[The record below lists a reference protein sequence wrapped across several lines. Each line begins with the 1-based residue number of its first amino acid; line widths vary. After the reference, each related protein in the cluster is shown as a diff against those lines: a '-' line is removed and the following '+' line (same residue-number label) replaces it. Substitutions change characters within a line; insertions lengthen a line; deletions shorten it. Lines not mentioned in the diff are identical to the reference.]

1 MRIGRIIL
9 TFLVAASLAML
20 PMAGAFAVPTDEPT
34 ISDVVAA
41 PAHEGCDHQSIASD
55 VVVASAHDCCDHA
68 SMPADHMMKEC
79 HASAG
84 CTAKCFSSVA
94 LVFSEAAIASPTGG
108 TESSF
113 ASNPFCSQTAS
124 PPYRPPRA

>member
-9 TFLVAASLAML
+9 TFLVSASLALL
-20 PMAGAFAVPTDEPT
+20 PMAAAFAVPTDELT
-34 ISDVVAA
+34 VSDVVA
-41 PAHEGCDHQSIASD
+41 
-55 VVVASAHDCCDHA
+55 ASAHDCCDHA

-84 CTAKCFSSVA
+84 CTAKCFSSAA
-94 LVFSEAAIASPTGG
+94 LVFSEVAIASPTGG